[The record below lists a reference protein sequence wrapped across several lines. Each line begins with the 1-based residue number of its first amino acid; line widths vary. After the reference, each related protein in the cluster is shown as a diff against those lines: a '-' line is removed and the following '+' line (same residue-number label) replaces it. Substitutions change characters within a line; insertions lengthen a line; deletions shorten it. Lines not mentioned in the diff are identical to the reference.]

1 MFRSLV
7 FHVGD
12 EWLEYFYPGM
22 KPWIHYIPVPSKASE
37 KQIYYL
43 IQFARDNPDVAKKI
57 ADAGA
62 DFIKDH
68 LRMRDVNCYWRKLIK
83 SYTKLLNYKVVRDPK
98 LKLVKNVHKK
108 SRLHT
113 EL

>member
-1 MFRSLV
+1 M

-22 KPWIHYIPVPSKASE
+22 KPWIHYIPVPSRASE
-37 KQIYYL
+37 KQIYDL
-43 IQFARDNPDVAKKI
+43 IQFARENPDTAQKI
-57 ADAGA
+57 ANAGA

-68 LRMRDVNCYWRKLIK
+68 LRMTDVFCYWRKLIK
-83 SYTKLLNYKVVRDPK
+83 SYTKLLNYKVVKDPK
-98 LKLVKNVHKK
+98 LVKIGHKK
-108 SRLHT
+108 SRSHT